1 MRKLKKDKKNEDMKV
16 NEIVKDIYRDAY
28 KEAYPP
34 ADYDE
39 LRANP
44 PTKVFGDG
52 SRHEEID
59 YNGHEIGETRFSE
72 IVESHIK
79 KNKLKGEIADKVRF
93 GAFFGLGP
101 KVVKDQSR

>member
-1 MRKLKKDKKNEDMKV
+1 MKV
-16 NEIVKDIYRDAY
+16 NEIIRDIYKDAY
-28 KEAYPP
+28 KEADPP

-39 LRANP
+39 LKADP
-44 PTKVFGDG
+44 PIKVFGDG
-52 SRHEEID
+52 SRHKEID
-59 YNGHEIGETRFSE
+59 YNEHEIGETRFSE

-101 KVVKDQSR
+101 KVIKD

>member
-1 MRKLKKDKKNEDMKV
+1 MKIS
-16 NEIVKDIYRDAY
+16 EIVRDIYKDAY
-28 KEAYPP
+28 KEADPP

-52 SRHEEID
+52 SRRMEID
-59 YNGHEIGETRFSE
+59 YNNHEIGETRFCE

-79 KNKLKGEIADKVRF
+79 KNRLKGEIADKVRF

-101 KVVKDQSR
+101 KVIKD